1 MLAFRQFGDKT
12 LFYVGGLQIA
22 NMLQHIF
29 RRDNDQFVVRTSQ
42 RTFLQLRNQ
51 LRGERRA

>member
-12 LFYVGGLQIA
+12 LFDVGGLQIA
-22 NMLQHIF
+22 NMLQYLF
-29 RRDNDQFVVRTSQ
+29 GRDDDQFVVRTTQ